1 MKYSPENSTIT
12 IGLKKQNENVL
23 LSVADEGVGILAS
36 EKSTIFQK
44 FYRVG
49 NEDVRK
55 TKGTGLG
62 LFIVKH
68 IVENH
73 NGIITVKEN
82 IPRGSIFEI
91 TFG

>member
-1 MKYSPENSTIT
+1 M
-12 IGLKKQNENVL
+12 L
-23 LSVADEGVGILAS
+23 LACAVSSILAS

-73 NGIITVKEN
+73 NATQKFLGD
-82 IPRGSIFEI
+82 
-91 TFG
+91 